1 MGGAEATAER
11 LVELGF
17 SRYEARAYLGLIGT
31 EPQTGYA
38 LANTTGIPQPKVYE
52 TLRKLVARNAVV
64 KIGSDPARFV
74 ALAPEQ
80 LLGQL
85 ESDFRRRLTDAK
97 LELERFDP
105 ARPGQ
110 EVRLF
115 HSAQDRATIVT
126 TAQDLL
132 SKAEEHVYLAGSSE
146 ELAELGP
153 GVAAAQDRGV
163 RFDVLHFGRPPFA
176 ISNGRLLAHASTDGV
191 LFRHH
196 QARYLALV
204 ADGSTALWSLAPGGA
219 DWQGQWLADAL
230 FAALVKG
237 YIRHDLYVQQIYA
250 DLPEPLTERYGP
262 GLNGLIAPSARPS
275 EPQHDDAGT
284 RRLRAR

>member
-1 MGGAEATAER
+1 MGDAEATAER

-38 LANTTGIPQPKVYE
+38 LANSTGIPQPKVYE
-52 TLRKLVARNAVV
+52 TLRRLVARNAVV

-80 LLGQL
+80 LLGHL

-126 TAQDLL
+126 TARDLL
-132 SKAEEHVYLAGSSE
+132 SKAAERVYMSGSSD
-146 ELAELGP
+146 ELAELAP
-153 GVAAAQDRGV
+153 DVAAAQERGV

-176 ISNGRLLAHASTDGV
+176 ISNGRILAHASTEGV

-196 QARYLALV
+196 QARSLALV
-204 ADGSTALWSLAPGGA
+204 ADGTTALWSLAPDGA
-219 DWQGQWLADAL
+219 DWQGQWLEGGL

-237 YIRHDLYVQQIYA
+237 YIRHDLYVQQIFA

-262 GLNGLIAPSARPS
+262 GLNGLIAPPRTA
-275 EPQHDDAGT
+275 ETQHDDTGA
-284 RRLRAR
+284 RRLHVR